1 MINKKNKA
9 TLIGIVAL
17 TVISG
22 GMFAYQNIYMPKQ
35 QQANTETVYLAN
47 QDIQAYTTIDPSMFD
62 EVKISKSAN
71 MNMYVDDI
79 SSVKGQKL
87 KGGLLKGEP
96 LNKVRLTKD
105 DVSKDEII
113 TPIEADFQSKLS
125 DGDFVNVYVLLS
137 SKTEDSSVKNL
148 LKGKK
153 ASVIT
158 SNDGKSQTLNLSLS
172 EKELSDYF
180 VAKSKGTIIVAK
192 VNNLDIKD
200 LSTEDTE
207 KLSKAEDFDATSPE
221 VQNAV
226 KESEDSKE
234 LAISYYVVKEGD
246 TLESLSIKFKTTEEK
261 IAQLNNGKTEFEV
274 NEQIAVPAI

>member
-153 ASVIT
+153 ANVIT

-192 VNNLDIKD
+192 VNSLDIKD